1 MVDDS
6 KKAPFDSDQER
17 TALQALFDVM
27 PQLGWTAKAN
37 GDIDY
42 YNRGWYD
49 YTGKTFEELSG
60 WGWKDVHDPA
70 VLPAVMERWNE
81 SLATG
86 TLFEMQFPL
95 RRHDGE
101 MRWFLTRISPMR
113 DEQGDIVRWIGI
125 NTDIH
130 DEKMATE
137 QARALRTDQAARA
150 EQERSKLE
158 EARRAAEA
166 ANRAKDEFLAMLG
179 HELRNPLAPMLT
191 AIELQREKEPDITRE
206 RAIIERQVRH
216 LKRMVDDLL
225 DVSRIAQGKIEL
237 RTKRVL
243 LSSVVESACEM
254 VQPVLEA
261 KKQALDARVDGP
273 AIWLRADETRLVQVL
288 TNLLTNASKYSP
300 EGATVKVR
308 ASAESDSAK
317 VTVGDEGIGIDPTLL
332 PRVFDLFHQGT
343 QGIAR
348 SRGGLGLGLAI
359 VKSLVELH
367 GGSAWATSE
376 GAGKG
381 STFGFRVPRL
391 SSTAAR
397 RTSVVDVASP
407 YSAPLSVLL
416 VDDNKDAVELLGMAL
431 AARGHQVAV
440 EYDGLAGVAR
450 AEKDVPQVA
459 ILDIGLPGIDG
470 NEMARRIR
478 ANGDLAGMVL
488 IALTG
493 YGQAEDRARAE
504 AAGFDHFLVK
514 PVELENLTALVSAA
528 AARL

>member
-1 MVDDS
+1 M
-6 KKAPFDSDQER
+6 
-17 TALQALFDVM
+17 
-27 PQLGWTAKAN
+27 
-37 GDIDY
+37 
-42 YNRGWYD
+42 
-49 YTGKTFEELSG
+49 
-60 WGWKDVHDPA
+60 
-70 VLPAVMERWNE
+70 
-81 SLATG
+81 
-86 TLFEMQFPL
+86 
-95 RRHDGE
+95 
-101 MRWFLTRISPMR
+101 
-113 DEQGDIVRWIGI
+113 
-125 NTDIH
+125 
-130 DEKMATE
+130 
-137 QARALRTDQAARA
+137 
-150 EQERSKLE
+150 E

-191 AIELQREKEPDITRE
+191 AIELQREKEPEVTRE

-225 DVSRIAQGKIEL
+225 DVSRIAQGKVEL

-243 LSSVVESACEM
+243 LSTIVESACEM

-300 EGATVKVR
+300 EGASVRVR
-308 ASAESDSAK
+308 AYAENEIAK
-317 VTVGDEGIGIDPTLL
+317 VTVGDEGMGIAPSLL
-332 PRVFDLFHQGT
+332 PKVFELFHQGT

-367 GGSAWATSE
+367 GGTAWVTSE
-376 GAGKG
+376 GPGKG
-381 STFGFRVPRL
+381 STFGFDVPRL
-391 SSTAAR
+391 SSKAAR
-397 RTSVVDVASP
+397 RQSVADAPSP
-407 YSAPLSVLL
+407 YGSAVSVLL
-416 VDDNKDAVELLGMAL
+416 VDDNRDAAELLGMAL
-431 AARGHQVAV
+431 AARGHQIAV
-440 EYDGLAGVAR
+440 EHDGLAGVSR
-450 AEKDVPQVA
+450 AEKDRPQVA

-478 ANGDLAGMVL
+478 ANDKLEGIVL

-493 YGQAEDRARAE
+493 YGQAEDRARAK

-514 PVELENLTALVSAA
+514 PVELESLAALVAAA
-528 AARL
+528 AARP